1 MLVGADL
8 EVGVTSLIR
17 RRLEPCN
24 WRLIICEGGC
34 TVNDKDNLLTT
45 LIPFLM
51 MIEMAVTGPG
61 QGVPLV
67 SLSRVMRT
75 TTMSAE
81 IRARLAKAWETT
93 L

>member
-1 MLVGADL
+1 M
-8 EVGVTSLIR
+8 
-17 RRLEPCN
+17 
-24 WRLIICEGGC
+24 
-34 TVNDKDNLLTT
+34 NDKDNLLTT

-51 MIEMAVTGPG
+51 MIEMAVIGPG